1 MVTTDKVY
9 QMSVECPY
17 WVTDHLAG
25 CGLPAP
31 CTVRRLAKEG
41 IVHVVVLVESHEVY
55 DYWPNI
61 EAYFE
66 TLSAHGMGHSWL
78 PTPDDGAPDPDDA
91 IRVFEHV
98 YRLEK
103 LGAKTLFH
111 CYGGISRS
119 PTVITAYLIAKGL
132 KLEEALR
139 MVRRANPYASFTDE
153 QVLFIEMFEK
163 FYSGAL
169 LKQS

>member
-1 MVTTDKVY
+1 
-9 QMSVECPY
+9 
-17 WVTDHLAG
+17 
-25 CGLPAP
+25 
-31 CTVRRLAKEG
+31 VRRLAEKG

-66 TLSAHGMGHSWL
+66 TMGYSWL
-78 PTPDDGAPDPDDA
+78 PTPDGSAPDPDDA
-91 IRVFEHV
+91 IKVFEHV

-111 CYGGISRS
+111 CYGGVGRS
-119 PTVITAYLIAKGL
+119 PTLITAYLIAKGL
-132 KLEEALR
+132 KFEEAVR
-139 MVRRANPYASFTDE
+139 MVRRANPYTSFTDE

-163 FYSGAL
+163 FYSGIL
-169 LKQS
+169 LKRS